1 MTRVRTPV
9 TVEVGWADPAVDV
22 SAGVVFGSVSHGS
35 RESNPER
42 STVSVA
48 RGRLVMEG
56 DRWAPGKSSAY
67 SESVLSRRASCKVS
81 IGGTTLWVGWIEG
94 PRVDD
99 RAGLT
104 RTTYRLVGLL
114 DTVARNRVDLAS
126 STTDATTDATLWGEA
141 TGAVPRLLGA
151 SGAGIT
157 FAPFTYKGRALE
169 FASLISQVTG
179 RLAGEDKHG
188 RLAMPTYGRL
198 PSSGEVTVENSNY
211 LVRAVETEQLVGT
224 VRNRITIPFAVE
236 PVERRLG
243 IDRRFVPP
251 STQPTLTP
259 RSTNYPYANMSPS
272 SQQVDL
278 QLPAPLQGTTYSDI
292 QAEVVSATAN
302 VLSRLLVNRDGQVS
316 AQTQDLDI
324 SSAVTITQ
332 LGLAGERNYR
342 VTVDVDGTDTIDW
355 LWVLSERPR
364 SGGTS
369 TTNVFAR
376 NIPIGRFYP
385 IRQDGSTI
393 FYVGSHWATA
403 IISVE
408 VVFRLAYTST
418 HQPAD
423 SQSFNNGA
431 SQGSWGIREVF
442 WPVWVA
448 TTGLGTGGA
457 NRRRIEADLAD
468 LAQPRTYHDVT
479 LPLWQDTVAR
489 RNTIAGLDYGSYLD
503 LGLVDARQGVNI
515 SDKVVVA
522 ERTVSW
528 GARQV
533 PTVRLRCL
541 HTGEAGTPPPVAAP
555 GVPTSLRLAAGDNAF
570 TASWQAPTSG
580 GEVASYELDWRL
592 NTATLWTSVTGITGA
607 SREVTGLAVNTRYAA
622 RVRARNSGGVSAWTG
637 IARVT
642 TNPPP
647 ATPPGRPRNLTFTTA
662 SRTVDVTW
670 DPPNSGGIP
679 THYRLQS
686 GSSTAYGDED
696 RVSSLIRTWQYDR
709 LTNGQPWYVR
719 VRAEN
724 DDGDSGWVAGSATPM
739 ANPPGPPRSLTAT
752 PANGKVDL
760 AWVAPNTGGSVT
772 WYVIDFGTS
781 TSYGTTRT
789 ISGSTLTYE
798 VTGLTNDTEYF
809 FRVRARNTDGFST
822 GVTASATPAANPPG
836 PPRSLSVDEGDTML
850 TLTWQAPATGGAV
863 SLYRIQ
869 WGTTTAYGSEQTTTR
884 AVRTLVLPN
893 LTNDTEYFVRVRAE
907 NDDGESAWVT
917 DSGTPEEP
925 PPSPYAPPRNLRAHG
940 EAIGT
945 GARAWSRVQW
955 DAPDMSSLPPR
966 TSLSQYQVEFKFGSG
981 NWTGRHA
988 RSANNR
994 VSAFRQ
1000 TGLTYQARVR
1010 ALYTHRDEMGNA
1022 TQHLSEWHTAN
1033 INFATFF
1040 ASARA
1045 PLTLEELPLTLQDAL
1060 LTPTEVRT

>member
-9 TVEVGWADPAVDV
+9 TVEVGWADPVVDV

-198 PSSGEVTVENSNY
+198 PTSGEVTVENSNY

-224 VRNRITIPFAVE
+224 VRNRLLMGFEGAPLVTTEGKDATWEVRGSTATSQIAPYDTLSDSDLMRTLSVTIPTPAQGVVYSDYKVRIAKAVGLAITRAVYNTDVVVAGTI
-236 PVERRLG
+236 PNSVETAELDVSGEVSAAVSVNNRTASVE
-243 IDRRFVPP
+243 IDA
-251 STQPTLTP
+251 STI
-259 RSTNYPYANMSPS
+259 RSTRYRWNRINNLQSRNESVRATNAGTSDASLGVFLTVGANHSGAA
-272 SQQVDL
+272 
-278 QLPAPLQGTTYSDI
+278 APRTWTGINITVRVEWT
-292 QAEVVSATAN
+292 ATRPTA
-302 VLSRLLVNRDGQVS
+302 VNRNFESSVSQGDWGVRAIQWPLWIANTALAAGQPSGRQVQS
-316 AQTQDLDI
+316 DLDDI
-324 SSAVTITQ
+324 S
-332 LGLAGERNYR
+332 
-342 VTVDVDGTDTIDW
+342 
-355 LWVLSERPR
+355 
-364 SGGTS
+364 
-369 TTNVFAR
+369 
-376 NIPIGRFYP
+376 
-385 IRQDGSTI
+385 
-393 FYVGSHWATA
+393 
-403 IISVE
+403 
-408 VVFRLAYTST
+408 
-418 HQPAD
+418 
-423 SQSFNNGA
+423 
-431 SQGSWGIREVF
+431 
-442 WPVWVA
+442 
-448 TTGLGTGGA
+448 
-457 NRRRIEADLAD
+457 
-468 LAQPRTYHDVT
+468 QPRTYHDVT

-503 LGLVDARQGVNI
+503 LGLVDGRQGVNI
-515 SDKVVVA
+515 ADKVVVA

-592 NTATLWTSVTGITGA
+592 NTATLWTSITGITGA

-622 RVRARNSGGVSAWTG
+622 RVRARNSGGVSAWTA

-647 ATPPGRPRNLTFTTA
+647 PTPPGRPRNLTFTTA

-709 LTNGQPWYVR
+709 LTNGQAWYVR

-724 DDGDSGWVAGSATPM
+724 DDGESGWVAGSATPM
-739 ANPPGPPRSLTAT
+739 ANPPGPPRNLVAT

-772 WYVIDFGTS
+772 WYVIDYGTS

-836 PPRSLSVDEGDTML
+836 PPRSLSVDEGDTLL

-925 PPSPYAPPRNLRAHG
+925 PPSPYAPPRNLRAFG
-940 EAIGT
+940 SAIGT

-955 DAPDMSSLPPR
+955 DAPDMSSLPAR

-1045 PLTLEELPLTLQDAL
+1045 PLTLEEVPLTLQQLL

>member
-1 MTRVRTPV
+1 MRSGQRWRWRV
-9 TVEVGWADPAVDV
+9 VG
-22 SAGVVFGSVSHGS
+22 
-35 RESNPER
+35 
-42 STVSVA
+42 
-48 RGRLVMEG
+48 LVMEG

-81 IGGTTLWVGWIEG
+81 IGGTTLWSGWIEG

-151 SGAGIT
+151 SGAGLA
-157 FAPFTYKGRALE
+157 FAPFTYAGRALE

-179 RLAGEDKHG
+179 RLAGEDKLG

-198 PSSGEVTVENSNY
+198 PSSGEVTIENSNY
-211 LVRAVETEQLVGT
+211 LVRAVETEQRVET

-259 RSTNYPYANMSPS
+259 LSTNYPYANMSPS

-278 QLPAPLQGTTYSDI
+278 QLPAPLQGTTYSNI

-302 VLSRLLVNRDGQVS
+302 VLSRLEINNGVQ
-316 AQTQDLDI
+316 APPQTQDLDI

-355 LWVLSERPR
+355 DWTLVQRTRTGSTNRTR
-364 SGGTS
+364 TS
-369 TTNVFAR
+369 LARGR

-393 FYVGSHWATA
+393 FYVGSHYATA

-423 SQSFNNGA
+423 SQSFNNGG
-431 SQGSWGIREVF
+431 SQGSWGIRETL
-442 WPVWVA
+442 WPVWIA
-448 TTGLGTGGA
+448 TTGLEAGGA

-468 LAQPRTYHDVT
+468 LAQPRTYHDVI
-479 LPLWQDTVAR
+479 LPLWQTTTAR

-503 LGLVDARQGVNI
+503 LGLVDGRQGVDI
-515 SDKVVVA
+515 ADKVVVA

-555 GVPTSLRLAAGDNAF
+555 GVPTSLRLAAGDQAF

-580 GEVASYELDWRL
+580 GEPSSYELDYRL
-592 NTATLWTSVTGITGA
+592 NSATLWTSITGITGA

-622 RVRARNSGGVSAWTG
+622 RVRARNSGGVSAWTA

-647 ATPPGRPRNLTFTTA
+647 PTPPGRPRNLTFTTS
-662 SRTVDVTW
+662 SRTVDVSW
-670 DPPNSGGIP
+670 DPPNTGGIP

-696 RVSSLIRTWQYDR
+696 RVSSLIRTWQYER

-724 DDGDSGWVAGSATPM
+724 DDGESGWVAGSATPM
-739 ANPPGPPRSLTAT
+739 ANPPGPPRNLVAT

-781 TSYGTTRT
+781 TAYGTTRT

-836 PPRSLSVDEGDTML
+836 PPRSLSVDEGDTLL

-863 SLYRIQ
+863 SLYRVQ
-869 WGTTTAYGSEQTTTR
+869 WGTTTSYGSEQTTTR
-884 AVRTLVLPN
+884 AVRTLAIPN

-907 NDDGESAWVT
+907 NDDGESSWVT

-925 PPSPYAPPRNLRAHG
+925 PPSPYAAPTNLRTFG
-940 EAIGT
+940 SAIGS
-945 GARAWSRVQW
+945 GANAWTRVQW
-955 DAPDMSSLPPR
+955 DAPDTSNLPAR
-966 TSLSQYQVEFKFGSG
+966 TALTQYQVEFKLGSSS

-988 RSANNR
+988 RTINNR

-1000 TGLTYQARVR
+1000 TGLTFMARVR
-1010 ALYTHRDEMGNA
+1010 ALYTHRDEFGTP
-1022 TQHLSEWHTAN
+1022 TQHLSEWHTAS
-1033 INFATFF
+1033 INFSTFF
-1040 ASARA
+1040 TSPRA
-1045 PLTLEELPLTLQDAL
+1045 PVTLEEVPLTLQELL